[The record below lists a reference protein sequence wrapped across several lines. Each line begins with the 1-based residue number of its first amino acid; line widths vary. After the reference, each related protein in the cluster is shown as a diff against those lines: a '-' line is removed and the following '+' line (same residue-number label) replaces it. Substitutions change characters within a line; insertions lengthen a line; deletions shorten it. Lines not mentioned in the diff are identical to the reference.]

1 MPSPPPRSFYF
12 LLPNILPFTRQLN
25 GDLLTGIVPNL
36 ALNEYGPAFIAL
48 GVALYFLR
56 GKTELLSVVY
66 ILFSISQ
73 FSSEMINGGPVTQWM
88 MLFALPLMLRYN
100 GKKRPGPEIFFS
112 ISLPGTHLLSFLL
125 G

>member
-1 MPSPPPRSFYF
+1 MPWASPCIFC
-12 LLPNILPFTRQLN
+12 
-25 GDLLTGIVPNL
+25 GK
-36 ALNEYGPAFIAL
+36 
-48 GVALYFLR
+48 
-56 GKTELLSVVY
+56 KTELLSVVY

-100 GKKRPGPEIFFS
+100 GKKGPGLKYFFLFL
-112 ISLPGTHLLSFLL
+112 LPGTHLLSFLL